1 MTDQLN
7 LFDQRPEP
15 PEPSGILEQALQP
28 IALHKDRPG
37 LTLADLVP
45 ENAVLELNRSY
56 PTRVNYVNTILRRFQ
71 EISAEG
77 RAFNRD
83 GVAAELS
90 IAAVRFEST
99 TGVMRRAELIEHKSA
114 PTPLGGLVLS
124 HTPYLDDIGLLWLLH
139 YLLASNA
146 NLVLWSHFF
155 NQALIGRDEVS
166 IADATAQ
173 YTFLAG
179 RWSARTLAEKAPK
192 ELGGIIRTY
201 SEEMFAPLGL
211 LVQREKGIYDV
222 LRDTTAIPPLIWLAC
237 LLVYR
242 DRYYSGA
249 ASLETPLIVDAH
261 FSPGRILRQRE
272 APVRRALDELHN
284 AGLLAVETRSGL
296 DQVRFRRE
304 FTWLAAVQRYFEER
318 AAR

>member
-1 MTDQLN
+1 MPKD
-7 LFDQRPEP
+7 
-15 PEPSGILEQALQP
+15 AL
-28 IALHKDRPG
+28 
-37 LTLADLVP
+37 
-45 ENAVLELNRSY
+45 LELNRSY
-56 PTRVNYVNTILRRFQ
+56 PTRANYISTILRRFQ
-71 EISAEG
+71 EMAAEG

-90 IAAVRFEST
+90 IAAARFEST

-114 PTPLGGLVLS
+114 PTPLGNLVLTHS
-124 HTPYLDDIGLLWLLH
+124 PHLDDVGLLWLLH

-146 NLVLWSHFF
+146 NLVLWSHLF
-155 NQALIGRDEVS
+155 NQALSGRDEVS
-166 IADATAQ
+166 IADVTMH
-173 YTFLAG
+173 YTLLAG

-201 SEEMFAPLGL
+201 SDEMFAPLGL
-211 LVQREKGIYDV
+211 LVQREKGVYDV
-222 LRDTTAIPPLIWLAC
+222 PKDTTAIPHLIWLAC

-242 DRYYSGA
+242 DRYYPGA

-304 FTWLAAVQRYFEER
+304 ITWLSAVRRYFEEK
-318 AAR
+318 AAG